1 MTVTLHR
8 DVIQPRMSMQ
18 HTLAANDIFL
28 SYDWLLRSITSA
40 LKQINTWSSTY
51 HGSSDSRIGD
61 GLLLRRG
68 RKSKKS
74 LILQRYGIDY
84 EFKAKS
90 LSFSQKLY
98 HDLNTCVPI
107 SPLLPIKMRSPSDNV
122 RAKCLAHKQNSW
134 QKEKPW
140 LHVLRSVAKHAGSC

>member
-8 DVIQPRMSMQ
+8 DVIQPCMSMQ
-18 HTLAANDIFL
+18 HALAASDIFL
-28 SYDWLLRSITSA
+28 SYDWLLRLLQFRFQSITSA
-40 LKQINTWSSTY
+40 LKQITTRSSTY

-61 GLLLRRG
+61 GLLLLRG

-74 LILQRYGIDY
+74 LILQRCEIDH
-84 EFKAKS
+84 EFKAKIQ
-90 LSFSQKLY
+90 SFSQKLY

-107 SPLLPIKMRSPSDNV
+107 SPLLPIKMRSPLDNV
-122 RAKCLAHKQNSW
+122 RVKCLAHKQNSW

-140 LHVLRSVAKHAGSC
+140 LCSVLL